1 MRALEETILKHSRA
15 GRGTTGIIGM
25 PGNGAGIVRARPLD
39 FERRVS
45 EADAY
50 LQIMIDQV
58 NVCSFIPQ
66 FYTLI
71 V

>member
-1 MRALEETILKHSRA
+1 MKHSRA
-15 GRGTTGIIGM
+15 GRGTSGVNGM
-25 PGNGAGIVRARPLD
+25 AGNGAGIARARPLD

-58 NVCSFIPQ
+58 NVGIFTKHNIIGV
-66 FYTLI
+66 F
-71 V
+71 